1 MRDIIPID
9 WALTRRNARVLV
21 TCCPL
26 AGSVS
31 AHVPSRVGSH
41 DVSHGVYRS
50 RHQIIRGHAIPA
62 WAAGILPLMR
72 ALLVCYFW
80 PPTGGVSANRVL
92 KLSKYLPEH
101 GIEPAVLTST
111 NPSVPLVDESLLRD
125 VRPGMDILRAR
136 TFEPGYGVKA
146 AAWKSSTT
154 AKPSLRQRA
163 VRTAAS
169 LVKSALIPDP
179 QLLWQPGAQRALAS
193 RMLSRDADDLV
204 FISGPPFSQW
214 LLAPL
219 VRLLRRGRTA
229 VVLDYR
235 DEWITYRSSYEMM
248 GKVGALLGGPMENT
262 LVRFAHGITTA
273 TEEFRDNLLAEFPF
287 IDPAT
292 VRAIPN
298 GYDPD
303 DFSGDLPEVSDS
315 RFVITYAGTIFK
327 LTSAR
332 GLLGAVRRLHRDD
345 PELARLLELRF
356 IGRVVD
362 TEEDAFE
369 GTEDLGVTRMG
380 FIPKAEVVPALASS
394 HMVACL
400 LDEVPGAERIY
411 PGKVFELMY
420 LGRPCLT
427 LAPPGALADLAT
439 RHQLGPVIAPR
450 DEAAI
455 ARCLADNLRAFRD
468 GTYKARSE
476 ARDIDRYHRRS
487 QAGEFAEV
495 FRQARARAR

>member
-1 MRDIIPID
+1 
-9 WALTRRNARVLV
+9 
-21 TCCPL
+21 
-26 AGSVS
+26 
-31 AHVPSRVGSH
+31 
-41 DVSHGVYRS
+41 
-50 RHQIIRGHAIPA
+50 
-62 WAAGILPLMR
+62 MR

-125 VRPGMDILRAR
+125 VRPDMEILRAR
-136 TFEPGYGVKA
+136 TFEPGYSMKA
-146 AAWKSSTT
+146 AAWKSSTST
-154 AKPSLRQRA
+154 RPSLRQRV
-163 VRTAAS
+163 VRTAAAI
-169 LVKSALIPDP
+169 VKSALIPDP
-179 QLLWQPGAQRALAS
+179 QLLWQPGAQQTLAG
-193 RMLSRDADDLV
+193 RMLSRDAEDLV

-214 LLAPL
+214 FLAPL
-219 VRLLRRGRTA
+219 VRLLRRRRTA

-262 LVRFAHGITTA
+262 LIRFAHGITTA
-273 TEEFRDNLLAEFPF
+273 TDEFRDNLLAEFPF
-287 IDPAT
+287 LDPDT

-303 DFSGDLPEVSDS
+303 DFSGDLPEIALGPDRTGSRNDS
-315 RFVITYAGTIFK
+315 ATNRFVITYAGTIFK

-380 FIPKAEVVPALASS
+380 FIPKAEVIPALASS

-400 LDEVPGAERIY
+400 LDDVPGAERIY

-468 GTYKARSE
+468 GTYRPRSQ
-476 ARDIDRYHRRS
+476 ARDIDRYHRRA

-495 FRQARARAR
+495 FHQARARAQGG